1 MNKNLRPAA
10 AAAVAYEPVQKH
22 SHPPYTGL
30 TYNVFLRYR
39 RTYCKLRFWMKEPAS
54 QCKCYS
60 LHVPCMLIIGR
71 CCWWEKCLK
80 SQTKSHVCWLFFM
93 LTTKES
99 SKLGING
106 SPCSEA
112 TIRWILHSVPVMPS
126 LMQCLNIINSLSQC
140 KQTSITNIIFN
151 LVNEFPPIDEALSW
165 AAILNPALNKIN
177 IQPQGQGF
185 HCHSY

>member
-1 MNKNLRPAA
+1 
-10 AAAVAYEPVQKH
+10 
-22 SHPPYTGL
+22 
-30 TYNVFLRYR
+30 
-39 RTYCKLRFWMKEPAS
+39 MKEPAS

-80 SQTKSHVCWLFFM
+80 SQTKSHVCWLFFT
-93 LTTKES
+93 LTTKQS
-99 SKLGING
+99 SKLGIYG

-112 TIRWILHSVPVMPS
+112 TIRWILHSVPVIPS

-151 LVNEFPPIDEALSW
+151 LVNEFPPIHEALSW
-165 AAILNPALNKIN
+165 AAVLNPALNKIN
-177 IQPQGQGF
+177 IRPQAGDSTATVINCFRVSGRLPVIKIITYTLSHDF
-185 HCHSY
+185 WEGEVK